1 MPWPNIQGL
10 ASGKGPALQTP
21 LSFIHR
27 TFQLRIQISTLRRTP
42 PGAPDDWLRWKR
54 QGFLAMAG
62 CDGFLG
68 FLASIGCD
76 GFLGFFSATG
86 SNGNLRAGALW
97 YDQTRQ
103 FSSVQFSSVHL
114 LSHVWLCDPVDC
126 SMPGLPVRHQLPE
139 LALAH
144 VH

>member
-10 ASGKGPALQTP
+10 ASGKRPALQTP

-62 CDGFLG
+62 CDGFL
-68 FLASIGCD
+68 ASTGCD
-76 GFLGFFSATG
+76 GFLGFFASTG

-103 FSSVQFSSVHL
+103 FSSVQFSSVQFICSVMSGSATPWTAACQASLSVTNSRSL
-114 LSHVWLCDPVDC
+114 L
-126 SMPGLPVRHQLPE
+126 
-139 LALAH
+139 
-144 VH
+144 